1 MATNIKKKPITRNRE
16 TLTCL
21 QCRARKLK
29 CDKELPCASCVKRN
43 DGGSCSYVKTGAK
56 KEPPESTRAAK
67 AEARLQHLEQLIEE
81 YATRSEGP
89 GPGSHPSDGSNGT
102 SGTNGSNGNSIANG
116 DSHLYTG
123 ATHYSAMLDGIEEL
137 RQLLHEDE
145 PGSANSPSSKD
156 SISDETDVLFGST
169 PRLPL
174 TTVLANNLPSKLE
187 VDRRLA
193 AYFRAQAIS
202 AACIHTPQFMRQY
215 DEFWWNQTATSPLWI
230 SILFSM
236 LHLSNSVGR
245 GSWSERTNGD
255 SPEPKYNFS
264 LAAAHCLALGRYHR
278 PQRFA
283 VESLAV
289 YVQAKVIETLDP
301 SPALGLL
308 FGTLI
313 QSAYSMGYHREP
325 TNFKNLTPF
334 EGEMRRRTWSFAMQ
348 LDLLIMFQLGLPNTV
363 QFGSWDTRP
372 PSNLQ
377 DTDFDEDT
385 AVLPP
390 PRPDTEPTRVTFYTA
405 KHMLM
410 KIFDKILRHSLSV
423 GEIKPEHDLL
433 ALHQELV
440 QTYDSIPAVLH
451 YRNVS
456 SSISDPAYLVVTRKC
471 VELMYQKCLCVLHR
485 KHVLSGRQDS
495 IRVCYDAASQ
505 VVKAFLDMYPEF
517 KPGGQ
522 FFEDRWLLGSITWT
536 DWLLAVMTL
545 SLVLCQL
552 RRAIVPGFTEAEYN
566 NILHLLRSAN
576 EICLEKIDESVA
588 GRRSARMLQALLAQE
603 TNGQKVMNG
612 NGTTPSLDT
621 PAQVAQTSVPAL
633 SEGDYDMWQQNP
645 DLDILQGWSDPYSN
659 VFETQEWAFLEQCMN
674 ADFQMQ

>member
-1 MATNIKKKPITRNRE
+1 M
-16 TLTCL
+16 
-21 QCRARKLK
+21 K
-29 CDKELPCASCVKRN
+29 CDKDLPCGSCVKRN
-43 DGGSCSYVKTGAK
+43 DGESCSYVKTGAK
-56 KEPPESTRAAK
+56 KESSESTRAAK

-81 YATRSEGP
+81 YAGRSEDP
-89 GPGSHPSDGSNGT
+89 GPGSHPSNS
-102 SGTNGSNGNSIANG
+102 SHGTNGNGITNG
-116 DSHLYTG
+116 GSHIYTG

-137 RQLLHEDE
+137 RLLLHEDE
-145 PGSANSPSSKD
+145 PGSASSPSSKD

-174 TTVLANNLPSKLE
+174 TTVLANNLPSKIE

-215 DEFWWNQTATSPLWI
+215 DEFWSNQMSTSPLWI

-236 LHLSNSVGR
+236 LHLSNNVGR
-245 GSWSERTNGD
+245 GSWSDRTNGD
-255 SPEPKYNFS
+255 SPSPKYNFS
-264 LAAAHCLALGRYHR
+264 LASAHCLALGKYHR

-283 VESLAV
+283 VEALAV
-289 YVQAKVIETLDP
+289 YTQAKVIETLDP

-385 AVLPP
+385 TVLPS

-410 KIFDKILRHSLSV
+410 KIFDKILKCSLSV
-423 GEIKPEHDLL
+423 GEIKPEHNLL

-440 QTYDSIPAVLH
+440 ETYDSIPAVLQ
-451 YRNVS
+451 YRNIS
-456 SSISDPAYLVVTRKC
+456 ASISDPAYLVVTRKC

-485 KHVLSGRQDS
+485 KYVLAGRQES
-495 IRVCYDAASQ
+495 IRVCYDAATQ
-505 VVKAFLDMYPEF
+505 VVQAFLDMYPEF

-552 RRAIVPGFTEAEYN
+552 RRAVVPGFTEAEYN
-566 NILHLLRSAN
+566 KILHLLKSSH
-576 EICLEKIDESVA
+576 EICVEKMDESVA
-588 GRRSARMLQALLAQE
+588 GRRSARMLQALLLQE
-603 TNGQKVMNG
+603 TNGQKAMNG
-612 NGTTPSLDT
+612 NHAVTPSLTT
-621 PAQVAQTSVPAL
+621 PAQVAHAAVPAL
-633 SEGDYDMWQQNP
+633 TDGDYDMWQSA
-645 DLDILQGWSDPYSN
+645 DLDILQGWSDPYAN

-674 ADFQMQ
+674 TDFQMQ